1 MTGIDARTVFLL
13 AGVLSGFMAVIL
25 YSLKRSYPP
34 AIQGLGEWSVALSLV
49 SVGGLL
55 AFGLG
60 TLPDILSINL
70 PRLLLPSGLLLAY
83 IGAQRFFGI
92 TPRYGWW
99 IVAIAVVV
107 LLQLWFTFVRPSFN
121 ARLFLA
127 TSLGTCMFAAF
138 ANLMRK
144 HGLHSF
150 GRALTMLVLTATGAI
165 TLMRLVTLLIWPG
178 GNNILETSP
187 QHTLYVIAFSF
198 CIFPLAVGLILM
210 ATERLHGELSYLAAH
225 DSLTGALTRRHLN
238 ASCTMELERSARHG
252 HSLAL
257 LVMDLDHFKAI
268 NDRHGHQL
276 GDRVLVGFVKKVSTL
291 LRKPDQLGRFGGEEF
306 VALLPETNLEEAL
319 VVAERVRQACAAPGP
334 EVGCTVSIGVT
345 TNSVAGDTVDTL
357 FARADAAM
365 YRAKSLGRNRVET
378 A

>member
-13 AGVLSGFMAVIL
+13 AGILSAFLAAIF

-34 AIQGLGEWSVALSLV
+34 AILGLGEWSLALSLV
-49 SVGGLL
+49 AIGGMLG
-55 AFGLG
+55 FGLG
-60 TLPDILSINL
+60 TLPDILAINL

-83 IGAQRFFGI
+83 IGTQRFFGI
-92 TPRYGWW
+92 VPRYGWW

-107 LLQLWFTFVRPSFN
+107 LAQLWFTFVQPSFS

-127 TSLGTCMFAAF
+127 ASLGTGLFAAF
-138 ANLMRK
+138 ANLIRK
-144 HGLHSF
+144 QGLHSF
-150 GRALTMLVLTATGAI
+150 GRSLTMLVLTATGTI
-165 TLMRLVTLLIWPG
+165 TLIRLVTMLAWPP
-178 GNNILETSP
+178 GNSILDTSP
-187 QHTLYVIAFSF
+187 QQTLYVIAFSF
-198 CIFPLAVGLILM
+198 CILLLSVGLILI
-210 ATERLHGELSYLAAH
+210 ATERLHDELSYLAAH

-238 ASCTMELERSARHG
+238 TTCSEELERSTRHG

-268 NDRHGHQL
+268 NDLHGHQL
-276 GDRVLVGFVKKVSTL
+276 GDRVLVGFVKKVSAL

-306 VALLPETNLEEAL
+306 VALLPETNLDEAL
-319 VVAERVRQACAAPGP
+319 VVAERIRQACALPGT

-345 TNSVAGDTVDTL
+345 VNKPSGDTVDTL